1 MAAAA
6 CSAAPPLAEPPPAA
20 TEPVIAAPA
29 PPVDPAPA
37 PGPTPTETGPAPRLA
52 LPAACRGHFR
62 QGGLVICK
70 GAAGDTFRFNDL
82 ALTADDTGT
91 VQFGLARGAP
101 ASLTIAAGDE
111 TLTREIAPRNDES
124 RTVPGLDCDKVD
136 ARTPE
141 QKAHAAAS
149 WEKKQASF
157 TALKPG
163 RGALDGFR
171 APSLSPS
178 SSPFGPERRYTGI
191 SKTSGQPCDST
202 SIHYGLDFA
211 APVGTD
217 VFAPAAGVVTLA
229 DPDLYY
235 EGGAVFIDHGHGLLS
250 VFMHLSEVT
259 VANGDVV
266 APGQRIAKSGNT
278 GRSSGPHLHWGVKW
292 RNPASTD
299 RGGDYYIDPALLLT
313 LPGPAP

>member
-1 MAAAA
+1 MI
-6 CSAAPPLAEPPPAA
+6 C
-20 TEPVIAAPA
+20 
-29 PPVDPAPA
+29 
-37 PGPTPTETGPAPRLA
+37 TG
-52 LPAACRGHFR
+52 LP
-62 QGGLVICK
+62 
-70 GAAGDTFRFNDL
+70 GDTFRFNDT

-101 ASLTIAAGDE
+101 DSLRIAAGGE
-111 TLTREIAPRNDES
+111 TLTLEIIPRNDES

-157 TALKPG
+157 VELKPG
-163 RGALDGFR
+163 RGAVDGFR
-171 APSLSPS
+171 SPS
-178 SSPFGPERRYTGI
+178 AARMSSPFGPERRYTGL

-202 SIHYGLDFA
+202 SVHFGLDFA

-217 VFAPAAGVVTLA
+217 VFSPAAGVVTLA

-235 EGGAVFIDHGHGLLS
+235 EGGAVFIDHGQGLLS

-266 APGQRIAKSGNT
+266 VPGDLIGRSGNT

-292 RNPASTD
+292 RNPAQAD
-299 RGGDYYIDPALLLT
+299 RSGDFYIDPALLLT